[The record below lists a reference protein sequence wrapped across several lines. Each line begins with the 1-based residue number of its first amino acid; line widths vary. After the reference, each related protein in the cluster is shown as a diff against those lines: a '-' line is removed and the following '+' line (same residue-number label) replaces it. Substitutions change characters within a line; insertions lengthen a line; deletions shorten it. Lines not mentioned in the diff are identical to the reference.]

1 MFKENPVGFVV
12 VVVIIGFGIGM
23 LIVIWRVLDNAWFF
37 LGGVGDDD
45 GLFLGSEW
53 LVRIRGIRVN
63 LFDRL
68 FWITSVLNCRIDMR
82 CLALASLFL

>member
-1 MFKENPVGFVV
+1 MVVV

-23 LIVIWRVLDNAWFF
+23 LVVGWRVLDDTWFF
-37 LGGVGDDD
+37 LGGLGDDD
-45 GLFLGSEW
+45 GLSVGSQW
-53 LVRIRGIRVN
+53 LVHIRGIRVN